1 MGFAFLKSG
10 NIRKGLKA
18 SFGLWDEG
26 HWCCISE
33 LMGEKIDERLWNDE
47 QKNMDTRVDNSS
59 ETLGC
64 EEKKEKQI

>member
-1 MGFAFLKSG
+1 
-10 NIRKGLKA
+10 
-18 SFGLWDEG
+18 
-26 HWCCISE
+26 
-33 LMGEKIDERLWNDE
+33 MGEKIDERLWNDE

>member
-10 NIRKGLKA
+10 NIRKGLKS